1 MIASELP
8 IQIQQLTEYDYE
20 AVERYLESPIP
31 TQLDHTF
38 SHLCQLYRQADEG
51 SRRAASQ
58 SLNENRAAWLNVF
71 AYRMSMLAV
80 RQQSVQL
87 LNDALTALLVIAHW
101 DDKHNFMMTLAI
113 AYHSE
118 VKLGNPDL
126 LFRSAARYACDDE
139 SSKLFL
145 GFLERT
151 PQDQRIEIMGFQEI
165 WGSNGVIYMFA
176 NHSIPSGWK

>member
-20 AVERYLESPIP
+20 AVERYLGSPLP

-113 AYHSE
+113 AYHSA

-126 LFRSAARYACDDE
+126 LFRNAARYACDDE

-151 PQDQRIEIMGFQEI
+151 PQDQRIDIMGFQEI
-165 WGSNGVIYMFA
+165 LGENGVIYVFA
-176 NHSIPSGWK
+176 NQDIPSGWR